1 MVTLSLSLVLPQSH
15 KNKLFLSTSDLSHV
29 AMTAFPLKVCFIKE
43 IGPFE
48 LN

>member
-1 MVTLSLSLVLPQSH
+1 MVGLSLCLVLPESH
-15 KNKLFLSTSDLSHV
+15 KHKLFLRTSDLSHV
-29 AMTAFPLKVCFIKE
+29 AVTAFPLKVCFIEE